1 VVCTHETFKD
11 GQRVPH
17 RILVACDARIEQ
29 TVERQDTHPHA
40 TLVLLGVLQ
49 IGGVWGSIDFDHRAN
64 EGAWDSGR
72 RQANRVL
79 DEYHGRR

>member
-1 VVCTHETFKD
+1 
-11 GQRVPH
+11 
-17 RILVACDARIEQ
+17 
-29 TVERQDTHPHA
+29 
-40 TLVLLGVLQ
+40 LLGVLQ